1 MKTRLG
7 LVYAWLLLLTVGCGG
22 ESAASS
28 AAIVR
33 VGYFPNIT
41 HAQTLIGLSAE
52 RGDFQKA
59 LGTNVKI
66 DPKIFNAGPSAI
78 EALFA
83 GELDLTYIGPN
94 PAINGYVKSKGEALR
109 IIAGATS
116 GGAVLVVRPDANIQS
131 AKDFAGKRV
140 ATPQLGNTQDV
151 ALRYYLLANNLAPK
165 EKSGDVTVIPA
176 QNPDILTL
184 FLKKEIDGA
193 WVPEPWGARLVKE
206 GNGVIFLDERDL
218 WPDHKFVTANI
229 IVSTK
234 FLKEHSDLVKR
245 WLFAHVELT
254 HWINANPA
262 EAKRIANA
270 EITRLTGK
278 ALAADVLDDA
288 WSRLDV
294 TYDPISSSL
303 FVSADRAFALGFLGK
318 DKPDLSG
325 IYDLSPLNQVLAEK
339 QVPAVK

>member
-1 MKTRLG
+1 MKKRLG
-7 LVYAWLLLLTVGCGG
+7 LVYALLLLLTVGCGS
-22 ESAASS
+22 ESTGNSS
-28 AAIVR
+28 VIVR

-41 HAQTLIGLSAE
+41 HAQALIGLSAE

-59 LGTNVKI
+59 LGANVKI

-83 GELDLTYIGPN
+83 GELALAYIGPN
-94 PAINGYVKSKGEALR
+94 PAINGYVKSKGESLR
-109 IIAGATS
+109 ILAGATS
-116 GGAVLVVRPDANIQS
+116 GGAVLVVRPDASIQS
-131 AKDFAGKRV
+131 AKDFAGKRI

-165 EKSGDVTVIPA
+165 EKDGDVTVIPA

-193 WVPEPWGARLVKE
+193 WVPEPWGARLAKE

-218 WPDHKFVTANI
+218 WPDRKFVTANI
-229 IVSTK
+229 VASTK
-234 FLKEHSDLVKR
+234 FSQEHPDLVKR
-245 WLFAHVELT
+245 WLVAHVELT
-254 HWINANPA
+254 QWINANPA

-270 EITRLTGK
+270 EIARLTGK

-294 TYDPISSSL
+294 TYDPLASSL

-339 QVPAVK
+339 KLPGVK